1 MDEGEKEREE
11 GVRAVERNKFCTGW
25 RTGLG
30 GEEKNCGGAWTGTGF
45 ERIYPDGARA
55 SSWILRYPGKYPN
68 YAMQLRTFPGTLA
81 LDPRVLARFPRQ
93 QRASCFLAAS
103 GPKE

>member
-1 MDEGEKEREE
+1 MKERRKGKKVYGQSSEINS
-11 GVRAVERNKFCTGW
+11 APA
-25 RTGLG
+25 G
-30 GEEKNCGGAWTGTGF
+30 GRVWGRGKNCGGAWTGTGF